1 MRLLIPLGLLG
12 LLGIVALIIIYL
24 IKPNFQQKLISST
37 FIWRLSL
44 KFKKRKIPI
53 SRLRNILL
61 VLCQIFIIVTASL
74 ILAKTVVMIKEQL
87 ENPES
92 VIIIDA
98 SASMRTGSEDISRYE
113 RAVNEAIKQVESTFD
128 KNGIVS
134 VIIADDKNTFLAER
148 AFNDSR
154 EKIVSELKALISNED
169 GELGCSYSSS
179 DIQSAVTLT
188 DSILSENPAA
198 KVYVYTDKKY
208 ANITG
213 NVSLVNVAEAE
224 EWNAA
229 ILNATAEYEDNYYT
243 FRVQVACYGR
253 DSDVNVALEIFGANA
268 ENSEDMSAKTIQLNE
283 TISCASDQVYTV
295 VFKYIAEDAD
305 GSTENAKEYEKSL
318 PENYI
323 LHTLTESERVFSYES
338 VHTSLT
344 DFDGKNVDDSMIFDN
359 NFDIYGGMKELI
371 KIQYYSAG
379 IDPSTGKA
387 LQPNPFFQEVLAAL
401 AKAYADRWDI
411 QITEVKTGSTYATEG
426 FDFYIFEHTMPE
438 TLPTDGVVLLSDIMT
453 APKDSGLRVDNII
466 DMSRKSVFLAA
477 DTTHP
482 ILQNTEPTNIT
493 VSRYAKVTYDDT
505 LYTSLLSY
513 AGDPLFLVRND
524 SEAKIAVMCFSLHY
538 SNLPTLIEFPLMM
551 YNMLEYFIPTT
562 VKSNS
567 FETQQKIALNC
578 RGDKLSVTGY
588 NTDLSFNSF
597 PAEMTMTVPGTY
609 TLKQTTFSG
618 KEVEEKIYVRMP
630 MAESNITASEDTTL
644 VGPYYEVNESE
655 FYNDLML
662 WLACALVALIM
673 LEWYLQHKESSI

>member
-12 LLGIVALIIIYL
+12 LLGIVALIIIYI

-61 VLCQIFIIVTASL
+61 VLCQILIIVTASL
-74 ILAKTVVMIKEQL
+74 ILAKSVVMIKEQF

-92 VIIIDA
+92 VIIIDS

-113 RAVNEAIKQVESTFD
+113 RAVNEAVKQVNTTFD
-128 KNGIVS
+128 RDGIVS

-148 AFNDSR
+148 AFKDSR
-154 EKIVSELKALISNED
+154 ERIVNELHALVDKEED
-169 GELGCSYSSS
+169 GELGCSYTSS
-179 DIQSAVTLT
+179 DIQAAVTLS

-198 KVYVYTDKKY
+198 KVYVYTDKNY

-213 NVSLVNVAEAE
+213 NVTLVNVAATD

-243 FRVQVACYGR
+243 FRVQVACFGR
-253 DSDVNVALEIFGANA
+253 DSDVDVSLEIFGANA
-268 ENSEDMSAKTIQLNE
+268 ENSEDISAGSVKLSE
-283 TISCASDQVYTV
+283 TVSCASDQIYTV

-305 GSTENAKEYEKSL
+305 GSTDNADEYEKSL
-318 PENYI
+318 PENHI
-323 LHTLTESERVFSYES
+323 LHTLTKDERVFAYHS
-338 VHTSLT
+338 VHISI
-344 DFDGKNVDDSMIFDN
+344 DNNDSMILDN
-359 NFDIYGGMKELI
+359 SFDIYGGIKELI

-379 IDPSTGKA
+379 RDPSTGKE
-387 LQPNPFFQEVLAAL
+387 LLPNPFFQEVLSAL
-401 AKAYADRWDI
+401 AKAYAGRWDI
-411 QITEVKTGSTYATEG
+411 QITEVKTGSSYATEG

-438 TLPTDGVVLLSDIMT
+438 KLPTDGVVLLSDIQT
-453 APKDSGLRVDNII
+453 APKDSGLRVNGLV

-477 DTTHP
+477 DTANP
-482 ILQNTEPTNIT
+482 ILQNTEPTNIS
-493 VSRYAKVTYDDT
+493 VSRYAKVTYDAT

-513 AGDPLFLVRND
+513 AGDSLFLVRND
-524 SEAKIAVMCFSLHY
+524 STAKVAVMCFSLHY
-538 SNLPTLIEFPLMM
+538 SNLPTLIEFPLIM
-551 YNMLEYFIPTT
+551 YNMLEYFMPAT
-562 VKSNS
+562 VSGNS
-567 FETQQKIALNC
+567 FETQQKFTLNC
-578 RGDKLSVTGY
+578 RGNLLSVTGY
-588 NTDLSFNSF
+588 NTDLSFKEF
-597 PAEMTMTVPGTY
+597 PAELTMTVPGTY
-609 TLKQTTFSG
+609 TLRQTTFSG

-630 MAESNITASEDTTL
+630 MAESNITANEDTTL
-644 VGPYYEVNESE
+644 VGPYYEVDESE
-655 FYNDLML
+655 FYNDLLL

>member
-12 LLGIVALIIIYL
+12 LLGIVALIIIYI

-61 VLCQIFIIVTASL
+61 VLCQILIIVTASF
-74 ILAKTVVMIKEQL
+74 ILAKSVVMIKEQL

-92 VIIIDA
+92 VIIIDS

-113 RAVNEAIKQVESTFD
+113 RAVNEAIKQVNATFD
-128 KNGIVS
+128 KDGIVS

-148 AFNDSR
+148 AFKDSR
-154 EKIVSELKALISNED
+154 DRIVNELNALIDKGED

-179 DIQSAVTLT
+179 DIQAAVTLS

-198 KVYVYTDKKY
+198 KIFVYTDKNY
-208 ANITG
+208 ANVSG
-213 NVSLVNVAEAE
+213 NVTLVNVAETE

-243 FRVQVACYGR
+243 FRVQIACFGR
-253 DSDVNVALEIFGANA
+253 DSNVDVALEIFGANA
-268 ENSEDMSAKTIQLNE
+268 ENSEDISAGSVTLSEQV
-283 TISCASDQVYTV
+283 SCASDQIYTV
-295 VFKYIAEDAD
+295 IFKYIEDD
-305 GSTENAKEYEKSL
+305 PDDEIDSVKEYEKNL
-318 PENYI
+318 PENCI
-323 LHTLTESERVFSYES
+323 LHALTKEERVFSYES
-338 VHTSLT
+338 VHIGIDS
-344 DFDGKNVDDSMIFDN
+344 NDSMILDN

-379 IDPSTGKA
+379 KDPNTGKE
-387 LQPNPFFQEVLAAL
+387 LLPNPFFQEVLAAL
-401 AKAYADRWDI
+401 AKAYAGKWDI

-438 TLPTDGVVLLSDIMT
+438 TLPTDGVVLLSDIQT
-453 APKDSGLRVDNII
+453 APKDSGLQIDGIV

-477 DTTHP
+477 DTTNP

-493 VSRYAKVTYDDT
+493 VSRYTKVTYDANM
-505 LYTSLLSY
+505 YTSLLSY
-513 AGDPLFLVRND
+513 AGDPMLLVRND
-524 SEAKIAVMCFSLHY
+524 SEAKVAVMCFSLHY

-551 YNMLEYFIPTT
+551 YNMLEYFIPAT
-562 VKSNS
+562 VKGNS
-567 FETQQKIALNC
+567 FETQQKFTLNC

-588 NTDLSFNSF
+588 NTDLSFEEF
-597 PAEMTMTVPGTY
+597 PAELTMTVPGTY

-618 KEVEEKIYVRMP
+618 KEVVEKIYVRMP
-630 MAESNITASEDTTL
+630 MAESNITANEDTTL
-644 VGPYYEVNESE
+644 VGPYYEIDESE
-655 FYNDLML
+655 FYNDLLL